1 MAIKEIPCLPEGLS
15 GLEGIP
21 KRLSGLRD
29 LASNLWWSWHP
40 EARMLFKMLD
50 RQVWKES
57 RHNPVKVLKEL
68 PKEAFDSAAVDKDYL
83 RHYDIVLSRFHKEI
97 KGNTCLLL
105 EEIEEARMH
114 SIVYFSAE
122 YGLHHSLPFY
132 AGGLGFLAGDF
143 IKECSDLRVPLI
155 AVGFMYPQ
163 GYLKQQIREDGWQE
177 NIEQILD
184 RDSASI
190 FRVLDENGNQLIVKI
205 PLIEPPIHVA
215 VWKIA
220 VGRVALYLMDTDIEI
235 NNPWNRGISARL
247 YTGDIEQ
254 RLRQEI
260 VLGIGGTE
268 VLEKLGIK
276 HSILHLNEG
285 HAAFA
290 LLERIRDNV
299 LKGMNYSEASQYV
312 KKTTVFTT
320 HTPVAAGHDIFP
332 FQLIEKYFHSYWPSL
347 GLDRDSFLQ
356 LGIHPNDPN
365 AGFNM
370 TAFALR
376 MSEFCNG
383 VSKKHGEVAR
393 KMWLSLWPDL
403 PENKVPIDYI
413 TNGIHIPTWI
423 EPKMKLLFNK
433 YLGPDWVDDIDNPLI
448 WELIDEI
455 PDDELWKTHFW
466 LKIKLIN
473 TIRERARQRWVNN
486 RISPSNILAGGTLL
500 DPSVLTLGFARRF
513 ATYKRADLIFYDL
526 ERLKKLLNDRWRPIQ
541 IIFAGKAHP
550 ADDPGK
556 RILQKIYNF
565 ARDPGLCGRIAF
577 IENYEEQFAQY
588 MVHGVDVWLNN
599 PLPPME
605 ASGTSGMKA
614 ALNGVPHLSI
624 MDGWWIEGY
633 NGENGWAF
641 NHEESE
647 GDKWQKDAEALYRI
661 LEEEI
666 IPCYYKVSD
675 HGIPAD
681 WVRIMKNSIKSNAAK
696 FSARRMVKE
705 YIDKFYIKELREAQ
719 KAR

>member
-1 MAIKEIPCLPEGLS
+1 MDIIEIPYLPEGLS

-21 KRLSGLRD
+21 ERLLGLRE

-40 EARMLFKMLD
+40 GARMLFKMLD

-57 RHNPVKVLKEL
+57 CHNPVKVLKEL
-68 PKEAFDSAAVDKDYL
+68 PKEAFDSAAADKDYL

-105 EEIEEARMH
+105 EEIEEAKIH
-114 SIVYFSAE
+114 SIVYFSSE

-155 AVGFMYPQ
+155 AVGFMYPG
-163 GYLKQQIREDGWQE
+163 GYLKQQVREDGWQK

-184 RDSASI
+184 RDSTSI
-190 FRVLDENGNQLIVKI
+190 FRVLDENGNQLIVKV

-235 NNPWNRGISARL
+235 NDPWNRGISTRL
-247 YTGDIEQ
+247 YSGDIEQ
-254 RLRQEI
+254 RLRHEI
-260 VLGIGGTE
+260 VLGIGGSE

-290 LLERIRDNV
+290 LLERIRDKV
-299 LKGMNYSEASQYV
+299 LEGMNYSDASQYV

-332 FQLIEKYFHSYWPSL
+332 FQKIEKYFNSYWPSL
-347 GLDRDSFLQ
+347 GIDRDSFLQ

-370 TAFALR
+370 TTFALR
-376 MSEFCNG
+376 MSKFCNG
-383 VSKKHGEVAR
+383 VSKKHGEVTR
-393 KMWLSLWPDL
+393 KMWHSLWPDL
-403 PENKVPIDYI
+403 PENEVPIDYI

-466 LKIKLIN
+466 LKIKLID

-500 DPSVLTLGFARRF
+500 DPSVLTIGFARRF

-565 ARDPGLCGRIAF
+565 GRDPGVCGRIAF
-577 IENYEEQFAQY
+577 IEDYEEQFAQY

-614 ALNGVPHLSI
+614 ALNGVPHFSI

-647 GDKWQKDAEALYRI
+647 GNKWQKDAEAIYRI

-666 IPCYYKVSD
+666 VPCYYKFSD

-705 YIDKFYIKELREAQ
+705 YIDKFYIKELKETR
-719 KAR
+719 KA

>member
-1 MAIKEIPCLPEGLS
+1 MDIKEIPLLPEGLS
-15 GLEGIP
+15 GMEGIP
-21 KRLSGLRD
+21 ERLSGLRK

-57 RHNPVKVLKEL
+57 RHNPAKVLNEL
-68 PKEAFDSAAVDKDYL
+68 SKEAFDSAAADKDYL

-105 EEIEEARMH
+105 EEIEEARIH

-155 AVGFMYPQ
+155 AVGFMYPE

-235 NNPWNRGISARL
+235 NDPWNRGISARL

-260 VLGIGGTE
+260 VLGIGGAE

-332 FQLIEKYFHSYWPSL
+332 FQLIEKYFYSYWPSL

-393 KMWLSLWPDL
+393 KMWQSLWPDL

-466 LKIKLIN
+466 LKIKLIDA
-473 TIRERARQRWVNN
+473 IRERARQRWVNN
-486 RISPSNILAGGTLL
+486 RISPSNILACGTLL
-500 DPSVLTLGFARRF
+500 DPSVLTIGFARRF
-513 ATYKRADLIFYDL
+513 VTYKRADLIFYDL

-577 IENYEEQFAQY
+577 IEDYEEQFAQY

-633 NGENGWAF
+633 NKENGWAF

-647 GDKWQKDAEALYRI
+647 GNKWQKDAEAIYRI

-666 IPCYYKVSD
+666 IPCYYKSSD

-705 YIDKFYIKELREAQ
+705 YIDKFYIKELKALQ
-719 KAR
+719 KA